1 MLDRILSHKSVKLFI
16 ILAGLFVTTAI
27 VAQIIGGKI
36 FSLEATLG
44 FDPMNWTILD
54 VEGLGFNLTTGVI
67 LWPIIFVMTDI
78 INEYFGIQRVKFLSY
93 MTVGFILFAFSVI
106 YLAIYVTPNTWWTD
120 SSGIHD
126 NPAQSIGNMN
136 LAFKK
141 VMGQGLWIIVGST
154 VAFLIGQIVDVFVF
168 QKIRRITGEGK
179 IWLRATG
186 STLISQFI
194 DSYVVL
200 LIAFWIGSDWELVR
214 VLAIGSVNYI
224 YKFVVAIL
232 LTPAIYLAHNI
243 IDRYLGEDLA
253 QEMKALATNSDS

>member
-1 MLDRILSHKSVKLFI
+1 
-16 ILAGLFVTTAI
+16 
-27 VAQIIGGKI
+27 
-36 FSLEATLG
+36 
-44 FDPMNWTILD
+44 
-54 VEGLGFNLTTGVI
+54 
-67 LWPIIFVMTDI
+67 MTDI

-186 STLISQFI
+186 STLIS
-194 DSYVVL
+194 
-200 LIAFWIGSDWELVR
+200 LIQIPKL
-214 VLAIGSVNYI
+214 
-224 YKFVVAIL
+224 
-232 LTPAIYLAHNI
+232 
-243 IDRYLGEDLA
+243 
-253 QEMKALATNSDS
+253 